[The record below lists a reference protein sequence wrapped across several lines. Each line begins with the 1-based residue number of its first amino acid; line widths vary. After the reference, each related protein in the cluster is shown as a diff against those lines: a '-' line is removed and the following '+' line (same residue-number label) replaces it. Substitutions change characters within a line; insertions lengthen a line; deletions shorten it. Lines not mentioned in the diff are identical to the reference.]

1 MRIAIMGAGGVGGYF
16 GGLLARGGNQVI
28 FIARGA
34 HLQSIKTHGLTVK
47 GHDQQFT
54 VAVTATDDPR
64 EVFGPIDL
72 LLFTVKTY
80 QNSSAIPFITPLISN
95 ETTILT
101 LQNGVESH
109 LELSKLLG
117 RSNILPGAAYIE
129 SEIESPGIIKQQGEV
144 VRIVFGELDGK
155 DSVRAQHILDTFLK
169 SGINA
174 EFSSDISKTIWTKFL
189 FIVSMAGLTTVA
201 RAPMAK
207 LLPIPEVRKLLEASM
222 HEVVNVAA
230 AKGINLHPRVVENT
244 LKYIEDTV
252 QNLKASMHKDLEL
265 GRHLE
270 LDALN
275 GAITRMGTETGVPTP
290 INEFIYSILKIHKDG
305 SSST

>member
-16 GGLLARGGNQVI
+16 GGLLARAGNQVT

-34 HLQSIKTHGLTVK
+34 HLESLKTHGLTIK
-47 GHDQQFT
+47 GHKEQFT

-80 QNSSAIPFITPLISN
+80 QNTTAIPFITPLVSN

-109 LELSKLLG
+109 LEISALFG
-117 RSNILPGAAYIE
+117 RDSILPGAAYIE
-129 SEIESPGIIKQQGEV
+129 SEMEAPGIIRQQGEV
-144 VRIVFGELDGK
+144 VRIVFGELDGEK
-155 DSVRAQHILDTFLK
+155 SVRAQHILNTFLK
-169 SGINA
+169 AGVNA
-174 EFSSDISKTIWTKFL
+174 ELSGDISKTIWTKFL
-189 FIVSMAGLTTVA
+189 FIASMAGLTTVA

-207 LLPIPEVRKLLEASM
+207 LLPIPEMLKLLEASM
-222 HEVVNVAA
+222 HEVANVAR
-230 AKGINLHPRVVENT
+230 AKGIDLHPRVVDTT

-265 GRHLE
+265 GRDLE

-275 GAITRMGTETGVPTP
+275 GAITRMGKETGVPTP
-290 INEFIYSILKIHKDG
+290 VNEFIYSILKVHKDG
-305 SSST
+305 SRSI